1 MKHLLGSV
9 SRLTF
14 SLFGNALLI
23 SVAGGV
29 AACGVGL
36 TALYL
41 IEHIEETP
49 ALKSLQC
56 FVGVPPRPDCPRYGE
71 EMKRLRIERDAV
83 IAERNDVIAEF
94 NGIQRQL
101 AGLRAIENA
110 VDEITLFE
118 HYIEPGSG
126 STIVVGTVYREFVN
140 ERPEPDSHFCYI
152 NLSNGSAGEN
162 RNLYFRSP
170 SGPLS
175 IPTSTLRDAGV
186 RSETLEFGRSVCV
199 PYVIGQG

>member
-1 MKHLLGSV
+1 MKHLFGTI

-14 SLFGNALLI
+14 SLFGNALLMT
-23 SVAGGV
+23 VAGGV
-29 AACGVGL
+29 AACGIGL

-56 FVGVPPRPDCPRYGE
+56 FVGIPPRPDCPRYHE
-71 EMKRLRIERDAV
+71 EMERLRIERDAV
-83 IAERNDVIAEF
+83 IADRDAVMVEYDDV
-94 NGIQRQL
+94 QRQL

-118 HYIEPGSG
+118 YHVEPDSG

-140 ERPEPDSHFCYI
+140 EQPEPASHFCY
-152 NLSNGSAGEN
+152 LMLEDGDAGEDT
-162 RNLYFRSP
+162 NLWFRTS
-170 SGPLS
+170 SGVVDVT
-175 IPTSTLRDAGV
+175 PTTLRKTGITAE
-186 RSETLEFGRSVCV
+186 SLEYGRSVCT
-199 PYVIGQG
+199 PYLIGQS